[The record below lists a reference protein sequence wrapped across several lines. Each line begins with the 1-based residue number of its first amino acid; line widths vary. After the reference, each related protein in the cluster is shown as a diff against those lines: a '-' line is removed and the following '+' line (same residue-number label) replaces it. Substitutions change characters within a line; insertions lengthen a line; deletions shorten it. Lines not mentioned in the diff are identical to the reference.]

1 MGANTAKEHHLVPKY
16 WLRAF
21 AEDGHVLERRRTDAE
36 HRTPVRRAA
45 VARHFNTDPLA
56 EGEQRVALE
65 TYLDHQVDG
74 PCAPVLRALRE
85 GRATLEEVSDAVVLD
100 ALAWQVVRTRAF
112 RSFDEQ
118 VGRHMF
124 PAVWAAE
131 VVGYYEERLGRPLSE
146 AERMEVF
153 WAAVRTAPDPSVTDD
168 PRSALRALIRGF
180 ERTRNVLAAPG
191 RRLVLLHSTE
201 PLLMLSDSGVALRR
215 KDGSFT
221 LTPPLLPETI
231 EVFAPLS
238 PNCLLVS
245 TPRAH
250 HRPRKGLT
258 RKIAARANAG
268 AVAWCQDAVYRLP
281 SMPWPAPLRLAETS
295 LEVRPP
301 RLSAVP
307 AQHPPGPPAAHP
319 EIRDADL
326 RAILEQLAAVR
337 SGPPVPGANATGHS

>member
-1 MGANTAKEHHLVPKY
+1 
-16 WLRAF
+16 
-21 AEDGHVLERRRTDAE
+21 
-36 HRTPVRRAA
+36 
-45 VARHFNTDPLA
+45 
-56 EGEQRVALE
+56 
-65 TYLDHQVDG
+65 
-74 PCAPVLRALRE
+74 
-85 GRATLEEVSDAVVLD
+85 
-100 ALAWQVVRTRAF
+100 
-112 RSFDEQ
+112 
-118 VGRHMF
+118 
-124 PAVWAAE
+124 
-131 VVGYYEERLGRPLSE
+131 
-146 AERMEVF
+146 MEVF
-153 WAAVRTAPDPSVTDD
+153 WAAVRTAPDPSVTGD

-221 LTPPLLPETI
+221 LTPPLLPQTI

-238 PNCLLVS
+238 PSCLLIS

-250 HRPRKGLT
+250 HRPHESLT

-281 SMPWPAPLRLAETS
+281 SMPWSAPLRLAETS

-319 EIRDADL
+319 EIRDDEL
-326 RAILEQLAAVR
+326 RAILEQLAAAPF
-337 SGPPVPGANATGHS
+337 GPACSPCQSDRP